1 MAVRW
6 EFEYPSLRIDGD
18 LVVWTLKNVGDEDA
32 TSGSSLG
39 TVSISRRPVAE
50 SPVDTTPYTNDVTL
64 DRDVTAGTAHPMSY
78 PLTWIGQETGAYQVT
93 VAPHDDVWA
102 ELVYLKTL
110 YGIELD
116 NY

>member
-1 MAVRW
+1 MTVRW

-32 TSGSSLG
+32 TPGTSLG
-39 TVSISRRPVAE
+39 TVSISRRPVSD
-50 SPVDTTPYTNDVTL
+50 SPVDTTPYTNAITL
-64 DRDVTAGTAHPMSY
+64 DRDVAVGTAHPMSY
-78 PLTWIGQETGAYQVT
+78 PLTWVGQEVGTYEVT

-102 ELVYLKTL
+102 ALIYGKTL
-110 YGIELD
+110 YGVELT